1 MRFSVR
7 RGAELGLVAAL
18 AAALAAPASAL
29 PDPGWSARVDAAKR
43 YAEGRAG
50 LVSFA
55 VVGEEG
61 RLRGYRRNAVVPMA
75 SLLKPM
81 LLVSYLRLASVRHR
95 ALTEGERSILGPMIR
110 SSDNAA
116 AQVILGGVGQQPLQR
131 LADAAGMRRFRL
143 LLPVWGLSQ
152 TTARD
157 QARFFYRIDSFVPA
171 RHRRYALKLLAT
183 IVPSQRW
190 GIGRVAH
197 PGWRLYFK
205 GGWGSGT
212 GLVDHQ
218 SALLVSGSG
227 RVALSVTTRFNPD
240 HAYGMRTLRE
250 VARRLVGQLMRQP
263 ASGAF
268 AG

>member
-1 MRFSVR
+1 VR
-7 RGAELGLVAAL
+7 RGAELALVAAL
-18 AAALAAPASAL
+18 AAVLGAPPAPAL
-29 PDPGWSARVDAAKR
+29 PQPGWSARVTAAER
-43 YAEGRAG
+43 YAEARAG

-55 VVGEEG
+55 VVGDDG
-61 RLRGYRRNAVVPMA
+61 RLRGYRPNAAVPMA

-81 LLVSYLRLASVRHR
+81 LLVSYLRLGSVRHR
-95 ALTEGERSILGPMIR
+95 SLTEGERSILGPMIR
-110 SSDNAA
+110 SSSNVA
-116 AQVILGGVGQQPLQR
+116 AQVILGRLGSAPLER
-131 LADAAGMRRFRL
+131 LARTAGMKRFRL
-143 LLPVWGLSQ
+143 VLPIWGLSQ

-157 QARFFYRIDSFVPA
+157 QARFFYRIDSYVPA

-218 SALLVSGSG
+218 SALLVSARG
-227 RVALSVTTRFNPD
+227 RVGLSITTRFNPD
-240 HAYGMRTLRE
+240 HAYGKRTLKE
-250 VARRLVGQLMRQP
+250 VARRLVGQLAP
-263 ASGAF
+263 PPSSGALP
-268 AG
+268 G